1 MDNEDLR
8 KIPTGVL
15 FLDEVINRPPFRLSP
30 EQLEEFL
37 EAIKKSLQKR
47 EEQRRDNQ

>member
-1 MDNEDLR
+1 MNNEDLR

-15 FLDEVINRPPFRLSP
+15 FLDEFINRPPFRLTP
-30 EQLEEFL
+30 DQLIDLLDGIKRKLEE
-37 EAIKKSLQKR
+37 R